1 VSRLDD
7 IKRSLAND
15 YHEPGDTPTIAM
27 AQAQQDIRYLLE
39 RIPTLTD
46 LVSDEE
52 ARLAIE
58 IYRRQ
63 DALND
68 PYAIHRAIEE
78 ILRMRRKLL

>member
-1 VSRLDD
+1 MSRIDD
-7 IKRSLAND
+7 IRRSLAND

-27 AQAQQDIRYLLE
+27 AQAQKDIRYLLE
-39 RIPTLTD
+39 RIPALTD

-52 ARLAIE
+52 ARVVVE

-68 PYAIHRAIEE
+68 PYAMHRAIEE
-78 ILRMRRKLL
+78 ILRGRRKLL

>member
-1 VSRLDD
+1 MSRLDD

-39 RIPTLTD
+39 SIPRLTD
-46 LVSDEE
+46 LLSDAE
-52 ARLAIE
+52 AEWVLK
-58 IYRRQ
+58 IYRQQ

-68 PYAIHRAIEE
+68 PYAIHRAVEDLFRE
-78 ILRMRRKLL
+78 RRKLL